1 LKGNEMLK
9 YFDAL
14 EIPAW
19 AEWLSVIV
27 MGIVFGCMFAFGI

>member
-1 LKGNEMLK
+1 MLK